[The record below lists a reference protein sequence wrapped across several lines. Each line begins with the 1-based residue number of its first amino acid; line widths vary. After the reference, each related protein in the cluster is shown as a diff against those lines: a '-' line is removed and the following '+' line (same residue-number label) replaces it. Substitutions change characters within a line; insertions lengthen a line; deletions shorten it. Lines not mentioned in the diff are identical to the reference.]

1 MKQIEILITTT
12 SAFVFYFISNIN
24 RIKATEISKWENL
37 PNPNPKNI
45 SDNQSLFMID
55 NILNTFFTFGAFI
68 SILMIAYGII
78 IFILAVIKKNA
89 PNRNN
94 ALKIIIYGILLMF
107 LFAFIYGLMYAYN
120 PPTNI

>member
-24 RIKATEISKWENL
+24 RIKATEISEWENL
-37 PNPNPKNI
+37 PNPNTKNI